1 MSQLPNI
8 DPRVRAALDP
18 ERSVVVEACA
28 GSGKTWLLVS
38 RIVRLLLA
46 GSAPSEILAITFTRK
61 AAQEMQARLN
71 DWLRLLATAPEQA
84 VRDFL
89 RQRALSDDE
98 ITRHLPQ
105 ARRLFELTLHS
116 RPTVTINTFHGW
128 FLDLLQHAPLQSG
141 ASGSV
146 ALLEQTSPLIEE
158 AWQALAEQLLDA
170 PDSPAAHSLNNLFR
184 DYGLSNTRT
193 LLQRF
198 ISHRAEWWSY
208 SQGQEDALTFALAQ
222 LSAELG
228 IGFDQAILQP
238 LFADELFIAALK
250 HFADLL
256 AQRDT
261 QKDPQYAQQINA
273 ALALMDEEKRFSGL
287 ISVFFTLD
295 GAPRARKPS
304 KALSKNLGAENA
316 EKFLHLNERIV
327 QRLDEAKTQRAE
339 QAALRF
345 NRDVLICGQ
354 DLLHHYQ
361 MLKDARGV
369 LDFTDIEYRA
379 RTLLTESDHAAYM
392 QYKLDARYR
401 HILLDEFQDTNPLQ
415 WQIIK
420 SWFDAAV
427 DAGRTPRVFVVGDP
441 KQAIYRFRGADARLF
456 ELACDYLK
464 TQFHAQHLTQHES
477 YRNAQA
483 VLDTVNRLFAS
494 APAFTHFQAH
504 QARQPGLPGQVWLL
518 PLEAKPEPGP
528 KSTEDAPSEA
538 APTALRNP
546 LTTPLA
552 EAGETSHQREAERI
566 ASSIQAIV
574 GHWVI
579 LDKGVR
585 RPASYRDIM
594 LLTRM
599 RTHLRVYEDA
609 LKQAG
614 IPFLTS
620 RKGGLLETLEARD
633 ISTLLEFL
641 VLPCADLKLAH
652 VLRSPL
658 FDASDDDLLA
668 LAANVTED
676 EPVNWWRRLC
686 RLVASGSASAA
697 LQRAQ
702 HLLDAWRR
710 HTDQLPVHDLLD
722 RIYHEGDV
730 LACYQRAVPAAM
742 ADAVQANLLR
752 FLELSL
758 TLEGGRYP
766 SLPKFIDALS
776 LMRNANDDEAPD
788 EGQAADAEN
797 AVHLYTVHGA
807 KGLERPI
814 VWVLNANA
822 TTPARDSYSTLVD
835 WQPGA
840 DAPCHFSFSSTK
852 DERGQARNRHFEREA
867 QLLAREELN
876 LLYVA
881 MTRAQQYLIVSGSE
895 SSAAQNPS
903 WYARIAQVLEP
914 NNDLTPPDQMP
925 ADAPLIASPAVN
937 LGSAPLQ
944 LPAITACGQRT
955 QIIETPAMRHGT
967 LLHRLLEQL
976 TPPAPA
982 KDKARL
988 QQEWSIAPD
997 SFDTLWRE
1005 AHAILHAPQLLRFF
1019 DPSHYSRAWNELPYL
1034 SAQGDFLRID
1044 RLVEFEKEIWVL
1056 DYKSTESATAAS
1068 LAQAAQPHRAQLK
1081 NYMGAMQTLF
1091 SDKQIK
1097 GGVIFKGGL
1106 FFEIG
1111 STE

>member
-1 MSQLPNI
+1 MNPLPSI
-8 DPRVRAALDP
+8 DPLVSAALDP
-18 ERSVVVEACA
+18 SQSVVVEACA

-71 DWLRLLATAPEQA
+71 DWLKLLATAPEA
-84 VRDFL
+84 EVRAFL
-89 RQRALSDDE
+89 QQRALSDEE
-98 ITRHLPQ
+98 IARSLPQ
-105 ARRLFELTLHS
+105 ARRLYEIALHS
-116 RPTVTINTFHGW
+116 RPGVTINTFHGW
-128 FLDLLQHAPLQSG
+128 FLDLLQHAPLQTG

-146 ALLEQTSPLIEE
+146 ALLEQTSPLVDE

-170 PDSPAAHSLNNLFR
+170 PDSAPALSLSALFR
-184 DYGLSNTRT
+184 DYGLSNTRD

-198 ISHRAEWWSY
+198 ITHRAEWWTY
-208 SQGQEDALTFALAQ
+208 TQGQADPTAYALDQ
-222 LSAELG
+222 LRAELG
-228 IGFDQAILQP
+228 VDFEQAILPP
-238 LFADELFIAALK
+238 LFANEVLSAALER
-250 HFADLL
+250 FADLL

-261 QKDPQYAQQINA
+261 QTDQKFALQIQA
-273 ALALMDEEKRFSGL
+273 ALACPDLEDRFKALLPS
-287 ISVFFTLD
+287 FFT
-295 GAPRARKPS
+295 GTGTPRARKPS
-304 KALSKNLGAENA
+304 QALNKNLGAENA
-316 EKFLHLNERIV
+316 ERYLHLHEHIV
-327 QRLDEAKTQRAE
+327 QRLSEAKLQLTE
-339 QAALRF
+339 QAALCF

-354 DLLHHYQ
+354 ALLQHYQ
-361 MLKDARGV
+361 NLKDARGA

-415 WQIIK
+415 WQILK

-427 DAGRTPRVFVVGDP
+427 EAGRSPCIFVVGDP
-441 KQAIYRFRGADARLF
+441 KQSIYRFRGADARLF

-464 TQFHAQHLTQHES
+464 TEFKAAHLTQHES
-477 YRNAQA
+477 YRNAQP
-483 VLDTVNRLFAS
+483 VLDTVNQVFA
-494 APAFTHFQAH
+494 AEPLFTHFQTH
-504 QARQPGLPGQVWLL
+504 QARQINLPGQVFLL
-518 PLEAKPEPGP
+518 PLEAK
-528 KSTEDAPSEA
+528 SEA
-538 APTALRNP
+538 DAEISAELRNP

-552 EAGETSHQREAERI
+552 EASASIHQREAELI
-566 ASSIQAIV
+566 AASIRTIV
-574 GHWVI
+574 GHWTI

-585 RPASYRDIM
+585 RRATYRDIM

-599 RTHLRVYEDA
+599 RTHLRVYEEA

-633 ISTLLEFL
+633 LSALLEFL

-652 VLRSPL
+652 ILRTPL
-658 FDASDDDLLA
+658 FNASDADLLA
-668 LAANVTED
+668 LAAYRDADNED
-676 EPVNWWRRLC
+676 AGSWWRRLC
-686 RLVASGSASAA
+686 RLTATGQASAA

-702 HLLDAWRR
+702 SLLDTWRR

-730 LACYQRAVPAAM
+730 LACYQRAVPPVM

-766 SLPKFIDALS
+766 SLPKFIDALN
-776 LMRNANDDEAPD
+776 LLRRGGDTEAPD

-814 VWVLNANA
+814 VWLLNANA
-822 TTPARDSYSTLVD
+822 VTPPRDAYSTLVD

-840 DAPCHFSFSSTK
+840 DTPQHFSFTSTK
-852 DERGQARNRHFEREA
+852 DARGQARDRHFEREA

-881 MTRAQQYLIVSGSE
+881 MTRAQQYLIVSGAE
-895 SSAAQNPS
+895 AGSSQAPS
-903 WYARIAQVLEP
+903 WYARLAAVVTP
-914 NNDLTPPDQMP
+914 NSELTPPDLAP
-925 ADAPLIASPAVN
+925 ATAVAIN
-937 LGSAPLQ
+937 DSAPTINIDAELQ
-944 LPAITACGQRT
+944 LLNNVPACGQRSRN
-955 QIIETPAMRHGT
+955 IETPAMRHGT

-988 QQEWSIAPD
+988 QREWGISAE
-997 SFDTLWRE
+997 SFETLWVE
-1005 AHAILHAPQLLRFF
+1005 AQTILSAPHLARYF
-1019 DPSHYSRAWNELPYL
+1019 DPAHYLRAWNEIPFLN
-1034 SAQGDFLRID
+1034 ANGEFLRID
-1044 RLVEFEKEIWVL
+1044 RLVEFEQEIWVL
-1056 DYKSTESATAAS
+1056 DYKSTESASTAT
-1068 LAQAAQPHRAQLK
+1068 LAQAAKPHRAQLN
-1081 NYMGAMQTLF
+1081 NYMQAMQTLF
-1091 SDKQIK
+1091 PGKQM
-1097 GGVIFKGGL
+1097 KGGL
-1106 FFEIG
+1106 IFKAGLLFEIN
-1111 STE
+1111 SPE